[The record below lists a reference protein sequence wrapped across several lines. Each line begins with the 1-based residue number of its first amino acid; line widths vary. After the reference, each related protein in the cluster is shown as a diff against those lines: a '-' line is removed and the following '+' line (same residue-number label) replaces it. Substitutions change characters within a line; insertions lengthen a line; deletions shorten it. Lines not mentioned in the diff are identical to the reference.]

1 MSNTVL
7 GNLGD
12 IIASCTKTAGLGS
25 NSVNVKKASENSE
38 KKDFGSCS
46 PEGPGGDNIMEVDRQ
61 GGPANSGQEATTP
74 TRSCFKDVLKRR
86 MGEES
91 NQKCNCEGKDNNQG
105 AYQRMVF
112 AGDGS
117 RLLNVS
123 KDGDKSGIKTVSK
136 SKSAVSMGDLVTA
149 KQKRAA
155 VEGESGEKAGQLQ
168 KVDVGYGKVVEG
180 NMAEAVPLRAKEQ
193 QGIANQET
201 AKGGQDKMS
210 VDNAGLKERGL
221 EAKVRIARDASEVNT
236 EGKIVSDDEKAV
248 RSMFRRQFSEE
259 GKVSEGDNSAVS
271 EPLKIQAEHI
281 VRVRKDG
288 QGQNETVPTEAL
300 RAELKMRTARENV
313 AKGESGDVQNQQ
325 RFVKGTDVAEVS
337 YVRAQGNNVAGVN
350 GLSQN
355 DDVAVG
361 VNSIAARSQT
371 MGSSVEA
378 TGGIKSVAEQIIG
391 DIGANVRGVDHEIRI
406 MLNPPDL
413 GRVRIQFQQRGEEII
428 GWLQVEKAQ
437 TRYEVE
443 RELPQIVA
451 SLQQNGIPVRRV
463 NVTQNSY
470 NESGEHKNNTS
481 EDYHGTGQGE
491 LGEKSFNGGG
501 QENEEQ
507 TRATRQIL
515 TNGEQSKGSMPFY
528 EVGDDRINVY
538 V

>member
-12 IIASCTKTAGLGS
+12 IIASGTKAAGVGS
-25 NSVNVKKASENSE
+25 NSGNVKKASENFE
-38 KKDFGSCS
+38 KKDFGSFT
-46 PEGPGGDNIMEVDRQ
+46 PEGPGGDNIMEVERQ
-61 GGPANSGQEATTP
+61 GGPATSGQEGSKP
-74 TRSCFKDVLKRR
+74 THSCFKEVLERR

-91 NQKCNCEGKDNNQG
+91 HTKCNCERKDNNQG
-105 AYQRMVF
+105 AHQRMVF
-112 AGDGS
+112 VGDGS
-117 RLLNVS
+117 RLLNVA
-123 KDGDKSGIKTVSK
+123 KDGDKSGVKTVSK
-136 SKSAVSMGDLVTA
+136 CAVSAGDLATS
-149 KQKRAA
+149 KQKRAT
-155 VEGESGEKAGQLQ
+155 VKGESGEKAGQLH
-168 KVDVGYGKVVEG
+168 KVDAGYGKVVEG
-180 NMAEAVPLRAKEQ
+180 STAEAVPLRAKEQ
-193 QGIANQET
+193 LGIANQET
-201 AKGGQDKMS
+201 AKGGQDKMP
-210 VDNAGLKERGL
+210 VENAGVKERGL
-221 EAKVRIARDASEVNT
+221 EAKVRIARGAGEVNT

-248 RSMFRRQFSEE
+248 RSMFRRQFFEE
-259 GKVSEGDNSAVS
+259 GKVSEGNKSSVS
-271 EPLKIQAEHI
+271 EPLKVQAENI
-281 VRVRKDG
+281 VRVRKEG
-288 QGQNETVPTEAL
+288 QGQNETVPPAAL
-300 RAELKMRTARENV
+300 RAEIKLRTARENV
-313 AKGESGDVQNQQ
+313 AKRESGDMQNQQ
-325 RFVKGTDVAEVS
+325 RSVKGTDIAEVS

-350 GLSQN
+350 VLSQN
-355 DDVAVG
+355 DDVAG
-361 VNSIAARSQT
+361 GIKTIAAKSQT

-391 DIGANVRGVDHEIRI
+391 DISANVRGVDQEIRI

-413 GRVRIQFQQRGEEII
+413 GRIRIQFQQRGQEIV

-470 NESGEHKNNTS
+470 NEPGEHKNNTS

-501 QENEEQ
+501 QDNEEQ

-515 TNGEQSKGSMPFY
+515 TNGEQSKGSTPFY